1 MNCLEQ
7 YQERM
12 HKLRYHGYNSHNISV
27 STTQCYIG
35 DNWLQGEK
43 L

>member
-1 MNCLEQ
+1 MSCLEQ

-12 HKLRYHGYNSHNISV
+12 HKLSYHGYNSHNISV
-27 STTQCYIG
+27 SSTQCYIG